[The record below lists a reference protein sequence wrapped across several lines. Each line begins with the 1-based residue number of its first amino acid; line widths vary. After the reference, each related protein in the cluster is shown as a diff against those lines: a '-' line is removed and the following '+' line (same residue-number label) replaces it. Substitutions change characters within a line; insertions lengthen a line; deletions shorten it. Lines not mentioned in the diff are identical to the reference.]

1 MARREK
7 YPQGDDA
14 VNPHMGS
21 IAFSAYYG
29 AEGSDYSARAHAPN
43 LGIIAVRFAVNDA
56 DARLQGLKAK
66 GVVPVYDPTDIGIQP
81 YGAVSIFGVRDL
93 NGILLEFFEPRD
105 KPGG

>member
-1 MARREK
+1 MPDTMALVP
-7 YPQGDDA
+7 Y
-14 VNPHMGS
+14 
-21 IAFSAYYG
+21 
-29 AEGSDYSARAHAPN
+29 
-43 LGIIAVRFAVNDA
+43 LAVNDA